1 MQLGRISR
9 ETPDGPEARLVAVDT
24 EGGRVIDLRAAESLR
39 LQRGGATAVSA
50 SRIAAAFF
58 PGSMS
63 AAIATG
69 EAFLDEAARA
79 SAAGDHASLPL
90 DGLRWLAAI
99 DPPTVRDCVAFK
111 THIDNMASRAG
122 REVSPLHYEYPRYY
136 KGSSAGLIGHDATVP
151 WPPYTEAMDYEL
163 ELGFVIGPGGHSIT
177 PNEALGHV
185 FGVTIYDD
193 FSARD
198 IQGGEM
204 ASGFG
209 PAKGK
214 DFGTAVGP
222 WITTRDEL
230 DVHTLEMRARVN
242 GEEWSHAS
250 SSTMW
255 WSPEELIGFISWG
268 ETLLP
273 GDLIG
278 SGTVGFGCGAE
289 LGRFLKPGDV
299 VELEVSGIGVLR
311 NTVGEPEPRRW
322 QPEPRPRD

>member
-1 MQLGRISR
+1 MV
-9 ETPDGPEARLVAVDT
+9 EDAA
-24 EGGRVIDLRAAESLR
+24 GRVIDLRNAERLR
-39 LQRGGATAVSA
+39 LQRSGATA
-50 SRIAAAFF
+50 AAARRVAAALF

-63 AAIATG
+63 AAIAG
-69 EAFLDEAARA
+69 GDGFLEAAARA
-79 SAAGDHASLPL
+79 TTGGDDASLPIDNL
-90 DGLRWLAAI
+90 HWLPAI

-111 THIDNMASRAG
+111 THIENMAKRGG
-122 REVSPLHYEYPRYY
+122 REMSPLHYDYPRYY
-136 KGSSAGLIGHDATVP
+136 KGSSAGLIGHEATVP
-151 WPPYTEAMDYEL
+151 WPPYTELMDYEL
-163 ELGFVIGPGGHSIT
+163 ELGFVIGAGGHSLT
-177 PNEALGHV
+177 PGEALDHV
-185 FGVTIYDD
+185 FGVTIYND

-214 DFGTAVGP
+214 DFGTAIGP
-222 WITTRDEL
+222 WITTLDEL
-230 DVHTLEMRARVN
+230 DVHDLEMRARVN
-242 GEEWSHAS
+242 GEDWSHGY

-255 WSPEELIGFISWG
+255 WSVEELIGFTSWG
-268 ETLLP
+268 ETLVP

-311 NTVGEPEPRRW
+311 NTVGEPEAGRW
-322 QPEPRPRD
+322 QPVPRATD